1 MADKRYEV
9 IVTDQAIEQL
19 EATKQY
25 YTFKLHA
32 KDAANDFIDLME
44 ETFIDLE
51 SFPKRGRPVPDE
63 PWHSEGVR
71 MRPIKNHIVYYWID
85 EDELKV
91 WITAVIDERMDQKKQ
106 LKKMKMK

>member
-1 MADKRYEV
+1 MADKLYEV

-25 YTFKLHA
+25 YAFKLQA

-51 SFPKRGRPVPDE
+51 TFPQRGRPVSEE

-71 MRPIKNHIVYYWID
+71 MKPVKNHLVYYWID
-85 EDELKV
+85 EDKLTV
-91 WITAVIDERMDQKKQ
+91 WITAVIDERMDQRKQ
-106 LKKMKMK
+106 LKKLKIK